1 MSMFTP
7 VTIMIVEDEW
17 DVARLLGMYVT
28 SSGFD
33 SILFTEPLLALDH
46 YKQNSK
52 KYGLIVVDWS
62 MPGLNGMELAKE
74 IRKFNS
80 KVKILLITGW
90 LVEDVL
96 DSTGFKEAK
105 ISAVLRKPID
115 LESFGTRIVQLC
127 SKAEGFTN
135 IPK

>member
-1 MSMFTP
+1 MSTP
-7 VTIMIVEDEW
+7 VSIMIVEDEW
-17 DVARLLGMYVT
+17 DIARLLGLYVA
-28 SSGFD
+28 SSGFE

-52 KYGLIVVDWS
+52 RYTLIVVDWS
-62 MPGLNGMELAKE
+62 IPYLSGVDFAKE

-80 KVKILLITGW
+80 QVKILLITGW

-96 DSTGFKEAK
+96 DSIGFKEAK

>member
-1 MSMFTP
+1 MSTP
-7 VTIMIVEDEW
+7 VSIMIVEDEW
-17 DVARLLGMYVT
+17 DIARLLGLYVA
-28 SSGFD
+28 SSGFE

-52 KYGLIVVDWS
+52 RYTLIVVDWS
-62 MPGLNGMELAKE
+62 MPYLSGVDLAKE

-80 KVKILLITGW
+80 QVKILLITGW

-96 DSTGFKEAK
+96 DSIGFKEAK

-115 LESFGTRIVQLC
+115 LEDFGPRIVQLC
-127 SKAEGFTN
+127 SIDGSTN
-135 IPK
+135 LHN